1 MPIKTLRTNLSK
13 GRNEVKA
20 DTETIE
26 WPEDLHDA
34 IKRTPCS
41 FFRQIQ
47 NLKECIY
54 PNA

>member
-1 MPIKTLRTNLSK
+1 MPIRTLRTNLSK
-13 GRNEVKA
+13 GRNEVKV

-26 WPEDLHDA
+26 SEDLQDA